1 MAGGLM
7 AGTDQNRSEY
17 RALVFK
23 QRFVIFSRAVRLL
36 SLIQFLTKTRCQP
49 LCYTSLI
56 QEDMASNIDHT
67 HPLAKQRSQRHQRN
81 RSRSS
86 ISADPEGYIPSRP
99 PSPPG
104 PSANAPPPSERVTH
118 LRLSAH
124 YAVLVLSS
132 MLGCVARLGLNSL
145 GTCKYTSYTY
155 LREVLI
161 CTIR

>member
-1 MAGGLM
+1 M

-17 RALVFK
+17 RALVFNK
-23 QRFVIFSRAVRLL
+23 HFVIFF
-36 SLIQFLTKTRCQP
+36 SLELFVCSLTFSP
-49 LCYTSLI
+49 LQKPFASPYVMLHI
-56 QEDMASNIDHT
+56 QEDMTSNIGQT
-67 HPLAKQRSQRHQRN
+67 HPLAKQRSQRYQRS
-81 RSRSS
+81 RTRSS
-86 ISADPEGYIPSRP
+86 ISADPEEYIPSRP

-145 GTCKYTSYTY
+145 GTCKYTSSTY
-155 LREVLI
+155 EREVLI

>member
-17 RALVFK
+17 RALVFNEH
-23 QRFVIFSRAVRLL
+23 FVIFLSSCSFISFNSLQKPAV
-36 SLIQFLTKTRCQP
+36 SPYVI
-49 LCYTSLI
+49 TSLV
-56 QEDMASNIDHT
+56 QEDMTSNIDHT
-67 HPLAKQRSQRHQRN
+67 HPLAKQRSQRHQRS

-86 ISADPEGYIPSRP
+86 ISADPEEYIPSRP

-104 PSANAPPPSERVTH
+104 PSANAPPPSERVTR

-155 LREVLI
+155 VREVLI